1 MNQII
6 YRHHFRCF
14 IYLTCEHHKATA
26 FNSTHDTCGWP
37 CRASLKK
44 QQANQKRGSWILIR
58 QDKIDLF
65 LALAELLKGL

>member
-6 YRHHFRCF
+6 YRHHFMCF
-14 IYLTCEHHKATA
+14 IYLTCEHHQATA
-26 FNSTHDTCGWP
+26 FNSTHDTCGRS